1 MEPSGDRR
9 LVFASPFYF
18 RLAATLAL
26 GLALLAGYRLFQGRL
41 QAAGQWLY
49 LALIGGLAAGCLLA
63 WAGLDSSRAQRLAG
77 RLRAHPLLL
86 GIVGLLAAVGGLAG
100 WVATA
105 QTRWAWAVLP
115 QIAWL
120 ALTLLIVFVLI
131 FTGQPRDAVA
141 GVAGRAVF
149 VLACV
154 LLTYLAL
161 DLILRAVPAL
171 VPESAWS
178 HLTDPGLRLRSY
190 YAFFDQP
197 VAMGYRYRP
206 SRDDWVPC
214 RNTGLPAFR
223 VRWTTDE
230 NGFRNTPPLLDRY
243 DLVAVGDSFTGG
255 DLVNEPWSVLLARA
269 TGLSTLNLGIRG
281 WGPQAEAEAVQAF
294 GLAHDPSWVLV
305 GFYEGN
311 DLLDAANYEEIR
323 ASGLSWVDWMQST
336 TSPQP
341 MDSWL
346 AWQSLR
352 YGLYDYGL
360 QVLDLEEGGKR
371 RRRFPLTVEVGGKE
385 LSLGFYDRQTAFLSA
400 TQEDIGASSNYAL
413 TEAALSALKEACD
426 AQGVYLLLAY
436 LPSKEHVYLPL
447 IHHQDALATILAGAG
462 QTVLDE
468 KGDLVMND
476 SPLAPEMVWAH
487 LDDQKE
493 MMKALADRLDIGF
506 LDLTPVFQSETAQG
520 QQLYF
525 PMDAHWTQDG
535 HQLAADTIAG
545 YLEQH
550 SAAPVP

>member
-1 MEPSGDRR
+1 MELCGDRR
-9 LVFASPFYF
+9 RAFASPFYF
-18 RLAATLAL
+18 RLTATLAL
-26 GLALLAGYRLFQGRL
+26 GLAVLAGYRLLQGRL
-41 QAAGQWLY
+41 QTADQWLY
-49 LALIGGLAAGCLLA
+49 LALIAGLAAGCLLA
-63 WAGLDSSRAQRLAG
+63 WAGLNRSRAERLTG
-77 RLRAHPLLL
+77 WLRTHPLPL
-86 GIVGLLAAVGGLAG
+86 GAVGLLTILGGLAG

-115 QIAWL
+115 QVVWL
-120 ALTLLIVFVLI
+120 ALTLLIVFVLV
-131 FTGQPRDAVA
+131 FSGQPRAAVA
-141 GVAGRAVF
+141 GVAGRAIF

-197 VAMGYRYRP
+197 VTMGYRYRP

-230 NGFRNTPPLLDRY
+230 NGFRNTPPLLDGY

-255 DLVNEPWSVLLARA
+255 DLVDEPWPVLLGRA

-294 GLAHDPSWVLV
+294 GLAREPSWVVV

-323 ASGLSWVDWMQST
+323 TSGLNWVDWMQST
-336 TSPQP
+336 ASRQP

-371 RRRFPLTVEVGGKE
+371 RRRFPLTVEVGGKD

-400 TQEDIGASSNYAL
+400 TQEEIGASVNYAL
-413 TEAALSALKEACD
+413 TEAALSALKQACD
-426 AQGVYLLLAY
+426 AQGVHLLLAY

-447 IHHQDALATILAGAG
+447 IHDQDALATILAGAG

-468 KGDLVMND
+468 KGGLVMND
-476 SPLAPEMVWAH
+476 SPLAPDMVWAH
-487 LDDQKE
+487 LDDQRQVME
-493 MMKALADRLDIGF
+493 ALAEQLDVGF

-525 PMDAHWTQDG
+525 PMDAHWTQEG
-535 HQLAADTIAG
+535 HQLAAETIAG
-545 YLEQH
+545 YLEQT
-550 SAAPVP
+550 SAAAAP